1 MSCYLCKKILLN
13 RKDNIIKC
21 FIASSNISPKTYTTN
36 EFCKGEEFQNYSFND
51 KLISL
56 YESMQNGFIQIST
69 TNDNTKAFQYAMCK
83 VKEYMEENQINSY
96 KDLYIK
102 KNEKVANKLLNLDK
116 IEKAQK
122 EKEINLEILWQV
134 YGETYVIWKKAL
146 EEKYIK

>member
-1 MSCYLCKKILLN
+1 
-13 RKDNIIKC
+13 
-21 FIASSNISPKTYTTN
+21 
-36 EFCKGEEFQNYSFND
+36 
-51 KLISL
+51 
-56 YESMQNGFIQIST
+56 MQNGFIQIIT